1 MAVPFVRTSDAAA
14 VSTTDAESLFAW
26 VEALAPGLLKPNGE
40 ASGEISGFYAR
51 CYAQS
56 GQCLA
61 VKDNR
66 TYYFDGKSLVDFGS
80 SSPLIAQAKAAGF

>member
-1 MAVPFVRTSDAAA
+1 MPFIRTDDPAA

-40 ASGEISGFYAR
+40 ASQEIAGFYAR

-56 GQCLA
+56 GQCIA

-66 TYYFDGKSLVDFGS
+66 TYYYDGKGLTDFGS